1 MKYANNPIVR
11 RVENL
16 VGTGHH
22 SLFTDKEGRL
32 RIVFHAH
39 HSESVVAPRRMYIGT
54 MEFQGNTLRMT
65 ADPIIRPTSPG
76 KVAAGI
82 EAHPYPSQR

>member
-1 MKYANNPIVR
+1 
-11 RVENL
+11 
-16 VGTGHH
+16 
-22 SLFTDKEGRL
+22 
-32 RIVFHAH
+32 
-39 HSESVVAPRRMYIGT
+39 MYIGT